1 MLTKEKIEYRISVLQ
16 EQHKNLDKTIES
28 LYIVNTDDLEVQALK
43 KKKLSIVDEIVRLVN
58 ELRRIENEV

>member
-16 EQHKNLDKTIES
+16 EQHKNLDKAIDS
-28 LYIVNTDDLEVQALK
+28 LYVANTDDLEVQTLK

>member
-16 EQHKNLDKTIES
+16 EQHKNLDKTIDS
-28 LYIVNTDDLEVQALK
+28 LYVANTDDLEVQALK